1 MEARSRPARV
11 DAGDARPMRLL
22 ARGPLGRC
30 CSSRRSL
37 ALLLAARGGSYGMA
51 RSDGT
56 GSSGAAR
63 WAGAAPGGTHRTT
76 DASALGDAS
85 AGPVVE
91 VAARKRRE
99 T

>member
-11 DAGDARPMRLL
+11 DAGDARPMQLL
-22 ARGPLGRC
+22 ARGSLGRC

-37 ALLLAARGGSYGMA
+37 ALLLAAARGGSY
-51 RSDGT
+51 GT